1 MKKHLQ
7 NSFLG
12 LGLFVFA
19 GVAGCSPSA
28 SQLRKTIEENPDIV
42 FSAIEKDPKKFFEV
56 VRAAQ
61 EKAQSGGQD
70 DRIQAEVK
78 RVLEEVK
85 TPKKPYIDSARVV
98 GKADAPI
105 TIVEYSDYNCG
116 HCSTAHETVEKI
128 KAKYGDKVRFV
139 FKNYPVLDQG
149 TGTSKMA
156 AEYAEAL
163 GLQGVDK
170 MYAFHSAV
178 FENQGS
184 FQERK
189 EAFLKDTLKE
199 VASKTGADLGK
210 AEKDRK
216 SAAVKTIIDSD
227 MKEASEFGFQGTPA
241 FLVNGASLPGAYPPE
256 AFFQIIDAILAGQS

>member
-1 MKKHLQ
+1 MKKQ
-7 NSFLG
+7 FRNSFLG
-12 LGLFVFA
+12 LGLLALA
-19 GVAGCSPSA
+19 GMVGCSPSA
-28 SQLRKTIEENPDIV
+28 SQLRKTIEANPDIV

-61 EKAQSGGQD
+61 EKAQSGGQE
-70 DRIQAEVK
+70 DRIKAEVK
-78 RVLEEVK
+78 RVLEELK
-85 TPKKPYIDSARVV
+85 TPKKPAIDNARVV
-98 GKADAPI
+98 GNADAPI

-116 HCSTAHETVEKI
+116 HCSTAHNTVEKI

-139 FKNYPVLDQG
+139 FKNFPVLDQG

-178 FENQGS
+178 FANQGALHD
-184 FQERK
+184 RK

-199 VASKTGADLGK
+199 VASKTGADADK
-210 AEKDRK
+210 AQKDRK
-216 SAAVKTIIDSD
+216 SAAVKKILEDD
-227 MKEASEFGFQGTPA
+227 MKEATEMGFQGTPA
-241 FLVNGASLPGAYPPE
+241 FLVNGAALPGAYPPE
-256 AFFQIIDAILAGQS
+256 AFFQIIDAILGGQS